1 MAKRSRPID
10 ERLIMDIVGRQSDTF
25 PPMQEPPFVAEK
37 SSPARRP
44 DSVGHAAKKPSRLDD
59 PPPAEPESPPDDYS
73 DRFLRPRRV
82 KNRAT
87 IGISLATKQDLIAI
101 LQRIGNYQMT
111 LVCFIDNILLDHMER
126 YKEQIDKLS
135 K

>member
-1 MAKRSRPID
+1 MAKRSSPID
-10 ERLIMDIVGRQSDTF
+10 ERLIMDIVGHQSDTF

-44 DSVGHAAKKPSRLDD
+44 DSVGHAAKKPSRSDD
-59 PPPAEPESPPDDYS
+59 PPPAEPESPDDYS
-73 DRFLRPRRV
+73 DRFLRPRRI